1 MNIELTPQQK
11 ESQASFK
18 SFVDKEILPYADQY
32 DREERTPPELIRKI
46 AEQGY
51 LGATIPKEN
60 SGSGMDMITYGLL
73 CEEIGRGSASLLSL
87 LTVQCMISQV
97 ILKWGSSAHK
107 EYWLPKLAKG
117 EIIGAFALTEPQI
130 GSDAKSVKTIAVL
143 SNDSYLLNGEKK
155 WISFGQVA
163 ELFLIF
169 AQCEGKP
176 SAFLV
181 EKNSPGFSVKPI
193 NGLLGFRSAMLAEL
207 QMKACQIPEKNLIG
221 RVGFGFSHVANS
233 ALDYGRYTIAWGCVG
248 LGRACLEACISYTS
262 ERKQFSVYLKE
273 HQLIQEMIADMI
285 TNVKAAR
292 LLCLNAGYLKDS
304 GDPGLIMETSVAK
317 YFASKMAAKAA
328 NNAVQIHGA
337 NGCSSDYPVQRY
349 MRDAKIMEIIEGS
362 SQIQQMII
370 ARYAYQGC

>member
-1 MNIELTPQQK
+1 MKIELTPQQK

-18 SFVDKEILPYADQY
+18 SFVDKEIIPYADQY

-60 SGSGMDMITYGLL
+60 GGRGMDMITYGLL

-87 LTVQCMISQV
+87 MAVQCMTSNV
-97 ILKWGSSAHK
+97 ILKWGNSHHK
-107 EYWLPKLAKG
+107 EYWLPRLAKG

-163 ELFLIF
+163 ELFIIF

-176 SAFLV
+176 TAFLV

-221 RVGFGFSHVANS
+221 RIGFGFSHVANS

-248 LGRACLEACISYTS
+248 LGRASLEACMNYTS
-262 ERKQFSVYLKE
+262 ERKQFGAYLKD

-304 GDPGLIMETSVAK
+304 GDPGLIMETSIAK

-328 NNAVQIHGA
+328 NDAVQIHGA
-337 NGCSSDYPVQRY
+337 NGCSSEYPVQRY

-362 SQIQQMII
+362 SQIQQIII
-370 ARYAYQGC
+370 AKYGYQGF